1 MALYLEKAIFVNRA
15 PFENIELNFK
25 EKGIN
30 VLAAINGRG
39 KTTILSHITD
49 AFYELAKDAFQNAFE
64 GKENK
69 YYRVSSSLYNIDFSS
84 PSYVYFR
91 FNLDGNNVDYIDIRN
106 KCNKEQYDTAI
117 TLQSKIPFE
126 KIQSSLAKANNI
138 KFWSTTDKSE
148 IQKAIF
154 AKSVITYFPSYR
166 YETPSY
172 LNDVYDIKLDYAIK
186 SRFAGNLINPI
197 EVISDIPSLVN
208 WFLDVLL
215 DMRLNEETKFLRRGN
230 EILPITIPA
239 KEKTFVWDNLNKI
252 VSSALSSK
260 HYDGIIRLGIGP
272 RNSGGTR
279 VAIMNDID
287 KESTTICPSIFNLS
301 AGELSLL
308 SIFGEILHQADNCQN
323 NIELSKVSG
332 IVLIDEIDKHLH
344 ITLQKEVLP
353 KLFNLFPNVQFIV
366 SSHSPFLNMG
376 LADDASERTQI
387 FDLDNNGIACS
398 PENNILYKEVYDLM
412 VNENQRYAD
421 KYKELDAK
429 IKDIDRPIIITEG
442 KTDWKHIKA
451 ALAHFK
457 SNNEYDDINVE
468 ILEYDF
474 DFGDSK
480 LHNLLN
486 QYKLFPHR
494 YKVIGIFDCD
504 EANGKN
510 IHTEGGIRKYST
522 NIWGMSIPV
531 PEFRNYNT
539 SGISIEFLYND
550 DDLKRKDENGR
561 RLYITSEFN
570 ENGRLIEDVKIG
582 VKNNHDVK
590 NYVQPS
596 KEKIQADE
604 VIDIDSNSL
613 ALSKDMFAQNILEK
627 NGDFANVSFD
637 AFKSVFDRLKEV
649 INS

>member
-1 MALYLEKAIFVNRA
+1 MAFYIEKAIFVNRA
-15 PFENIELNFK
+15 PFEHLELDFK

-49 AFYELAKDAFQNAFE
+49 AFYELAKDAFQNSFE

-69 YYRVSSSLYNIDFSS
+69 YYRVSSSLYNINFSN
-84 PSYVYFR
+84 PSFVYFR
-91 FNLDGNNVDYIDIRN
+91 FNLDGKNVDYIDVRN
-106 KCNKEQYDTAI
+106 KCNKEQYDSAI
-117 TLQSKIPFE
+117 TLESKIPFE
-126 KIQSSLAKANNI
+126 KIQSSLAETDNI
-138 KFWSTTDKSE
+138 KFWSITDKSE

-154 AKSVITYFPSYR
+154 EKSVITYFPSYR

-215 DMRLNEETKFLRRGN
+215 DMRLNEETKFLRKGN

-260 HYDGIIRLGIGP
+260 HYDGIIRLGIGA

-279 VAIMNDID
+279 VVIMNDID
-287 KESTTICPSIFNLS
+287 KESTAICPSIFNLS

-323 NIELSKVSG
+323 NIELIKVSG

-376 LADDASERTQI
+376 LADDASERAQI

-398 PENNILYKEVYDLM
+398 PVNNILYKEVYELM

-421 KYKELDAK
+421 KYKELSAK
-429 IKDIDRPIIITEG
+429 IKDTDRPVIITEG

-457 SNNEYDDINVE
+457 CRNEYEDINVE

-510 IHTEGGIRKYST
+510 IHTAGGIKKYSE

-539 SGISIEFLYND
+539 SGISIEFLYNN

-590 NYVQPS
+590 NYIHPS

-637 AFKSVFDRLKEV
+637 AFKSVFDRLKE
-649 INS
+649 ILNR

>member
-1 MALYLEKAIFVNRA
+1 MAFYIEKAIFVNRA
-15 PFENIELNFK
+15 PFEHLELNFK

-49 AFYELAKDAFQNAFE
+49 AFYELAKLHYTGEFAGRE
-64 GKENK
+64 SK
-69 YYRVSSSLYNIDFSS
+69 YYRLSSTLYNLDSNK
-84 PSYVYFR
+84 PSFVYLRFR
-91 FNLDGNNVDYIDIRN
+91 NNETNIDYIDIRHN
-106 KCNKEQYDTAI
+106 CTSEEYDVTI
-117 TLQSKIPFE
+117 NIDNKIPYD
-126 KIQSSLAKANNI
+126 KLSSTLKKQNTVKYWHIESRDEDKLVPSLFNNNLM
-138 KFWSTTDKSE
+138 
-148 IQKAIF
+148 
-154 AKSVITYFPSYR
+154 TYFPSYR
-166 YETPSY
+166 YEAPGY
-172 LNDVYDIKLDYAIK
+172 LNDPYKIELSFKKSSYFSGYLPNHIEVVSNLETLANWVMDIVLDYQLYK
-186 SRFAGNLINPI
+186 SNSTLQ
-197 EVISDIPSLVN
+197 
-208 WFLDVLL
+208 
-215 DMRLNEETKFLRRGN
+215 LRSSFN
-230 EILPITIPA
+230 QILSQT
-239 KEKTFVWDNLNKI
+239 
-252 VSSALSSK
+252 LSSK
-260 HYDGIIRLGIGP
+260 VAGECRIGIGP
-272 RNSGGTR
+272 RNNAGSR
-279 VAIMNDID
+279 ISIVQD
-287 KESTTICPSIFNLS
+287 KANNTIEQICPTIFNIS
-301 AGELSLL
+301 SGEAAILC
-308 SIFGEILHQADNCQN
+308 IFGELLAQADR
-323 NIELSKVSG
+323 IGKLMDVTG
-332 IVLIDEIDKHLH
+332 IVLIDEVDKHLH
-344 ITLQKEVLP
+344 IKLQKEILP
-353 KLFNLFPNVQFIV
+353 KLFNLFPNIQFIV

-376 LADDASERTQI
+376 LADEAIERSHI
-387 FDLDNNGIACS
+387 FDLDNNGMVCS
-398 PENNILYKEVYDLM
+398 PQNNTLYAEVYELM

-429 IKDIDRPIIITEG
+429 IKDIDKPIIITEG

-457 SNNEYDDINVE
+457 SKNEYEDINVE

-510 IHTEGGIRKYST
+510 IHTAGGIKKYSE

-539 SGISIEFLYND
+539 SGISIEFLYNN

-590 NYVQPS
+590 NYIHPS

-649 INS
+649 LNR